1 MRYRVPCVNRSPQRD
16 LGRDRQPGSLQFPPA
31 PLETPAAA
39 PNVRPHIHLV
49 FRCQG
54 LAHPIAFAMS
64 T

>member
-1 MRYRVPCVNRSPQRD
+1 MRYRVPSVNRNPQRD
-16 LGRDRQPGSLQFPPA
+16 LGRDRQPGSFTVSTG

-54 LAHPIAFAMS
+54 LAYPIAFAMS